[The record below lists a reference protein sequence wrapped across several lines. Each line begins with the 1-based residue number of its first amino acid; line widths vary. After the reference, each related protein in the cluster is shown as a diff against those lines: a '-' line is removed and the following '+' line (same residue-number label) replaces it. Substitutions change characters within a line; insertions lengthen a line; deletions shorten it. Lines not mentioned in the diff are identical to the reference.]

1 MKDNFRV
8 LEGSMWEFLDEHI
21 VDSEQEA
28 VILALWLVKEYND
41 DAKLSYTPYEKYDEF
56 SEQDDFKNV
65 KFPKLELQPKT
76 SRCVMEWKCN
86 FDYVEIIKIQ
96 NNK

>member
-1 MKDNFRV
+1 MKDNFTV
-8 LEGSMWEFLDEHI
+8 LHGSMWEFTNEEI
-21 VDSEQEA
+21 VPSEKDA
-28 VILALWLVKEYND
+28 IVVALWLVKEYND

-76 SRCVMEWKCN
+76 PRCVMAWKCG
-86 FDYVEIIKIQ
+86 FDFVEIIKS
-96 NNK
+96 